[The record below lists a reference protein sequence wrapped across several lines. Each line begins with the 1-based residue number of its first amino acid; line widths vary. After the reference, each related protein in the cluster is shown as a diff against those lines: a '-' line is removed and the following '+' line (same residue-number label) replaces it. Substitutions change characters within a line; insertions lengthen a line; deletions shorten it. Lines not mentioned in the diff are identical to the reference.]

1 MQIGVVG
8 LGRMGGNIVRRLMQ
22 HCTKRPSTTATPRR
36 SKCCPAKA
44 PWARAG
50 FKSSRA
56 SSRSRA
62 TDDVTEGTV
71 RELSGPLEPGDVI
84 LDGGKDDIRRA
95 GMLKQRGL
103 HYVDVGTNRGVLG
116 LERAIA

>member
-1 MQIGVVG
+1 
-8 LGRMGGNIVRRLMQ
+8 MG
-22 HCTKRPSTTATPRR
+22 TKRPSTTATPRR

-62 TDDVTEGTV
+62 TDDATEAV
-71 RELSGPLEPGDVI
+71 RELSGLLELGDVI